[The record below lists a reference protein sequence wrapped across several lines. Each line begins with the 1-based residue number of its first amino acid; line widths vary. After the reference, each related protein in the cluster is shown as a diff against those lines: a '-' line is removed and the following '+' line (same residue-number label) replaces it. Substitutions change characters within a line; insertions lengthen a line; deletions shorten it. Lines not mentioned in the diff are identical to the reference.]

1 MNFTVK
7 IIFVTSLMMPLSYGY
22 ANAVSLEE
30 LTVKEAQRMM
40 VNGDLSSEQLT
51 QYYLDR
57 IEDLDKAGAKL
68 NAVGQINRHAI
79 ADAKKLDIERQQG
92 HVRSSLHG
100 IPVLVKDN
108 IDTGDGMAT
117 TAGSFALQHNYPEQD
132 AFVIKQLR
140 QAGAVILGKTNLSE
154 WANARSTHSSAGWSA
169 LYGQSKNPYDLTRSP
184 CGSSSGSAIGVAADF
199 TLLSVGTETDGS
211 LICPGSFNGVVAIKP
226 TLGLVSRSGIIPIAH
241 SFDTPGPL
249 ARTVTDAVLLLQV
262 MVAEDE
268 DDAESV
274 NRPVNYM
281 QHLIKNGLE
290 GKRIGIASNLLKSD
304 RLVEDI
310 FIRQVNTLRELGAI
324 VVDSPLVKTGKDWN
338 ADKRKVF
345 LMEFKTNLS
354 HYLKTHNVKNIQSLA
369 DVIAFNLKNTDRE
382 MKYFAQEILELAQAT
397 QGTSDKNYQKL
408 LLRVKRLSGEEG
420 IDATLAKYELD
431 LLISPTLAGPA
442 PSIDLIYGGGSI
454 GGSSSGPAAIAGYP
468 HITVPMGQVHGMPV
482 GLSFFGS
489 KYTEGTLIEAA
500 FAFEQATKARKKP
513 RLASF

>member
-1 MNFTVK
+1 
-7 IIFVTSLMMPLSYGY
+7 
-22 ANAVSLEE
+22 
-30 LTVKEAQRMM
+30 
-40 VNGDLSSEQLT
+40 
-51 QYYLDR
+51 
-57 IEDLDKAGAKL
+57 
-68 NAVGQINRHAI
+68 
-79 ADAKKLDIERQQG
+79 
-92 HVRSSLHG
+92 
-100 IPVLVKDN
+100 
-108 IDTGDGMAT
+108 
-117 TAGSFALQHNYPEQD
+117 
-132 AFVIKQLR
+132 
-140 QAGAVILGKTNLSE
+140 
-154 WANARSTHSSAGWSA
+154 
-169 LYGQSKNPYDLTRSP
+169 
-184 CGSSSGSAIGVAADF
+184 
-199 TLLSVGTETDGS
+199 
-211 LICPGSFNGVVAIKP
+211 
-226 TLGLVSRSGIIPIAH
+226 
-241 SFDTPGPL
+241 
-249 ARTVTDAVLLLQV
+249 
-262 MVAEDE
+262 
-268 DDAESV
+268 
-274 NRPVNYM
+274 M